1 MTGRTLAAR
10 DNIAMSSTPSVN
22 DARRRRWWR
31 VGAAALAVLVLLAVA
46 WQFAM
51 RQLEREIVARLGPRG
66 EVASVS
72 LSWNG
77 VELRGLRI
85 AAAPKSGWPAAD
97 ELHAERVVVT
107 PDLWAALRGR
117 IGVHRIAVDGGYIA
131 LLRTR
136 DGQLRVLPSLL
147 GDSPGRRD
155 ASPADTPTLRIGEV
169 RLRDTEVA
177 WFDQSVR
184 QPPLALRLTGIDA
197 RIGPLPLPALDAA
210 TAIDLQAMI
219 EGSRTGPR
227 GKLSID
233 GEVTHASRDADLKVQ
248 LRQVDLV
255 VLQPYLNRVADGGVK
270 AGRLDL
276 DLRAKVQRQH
286 LHAPGR
292 VTLTGLE
299 LGSGGFAGLPRQAL
313 VAAASQNGPIELD
326 FTLEGRLDDP
336 AFSLN
341 ENLATR
347 FAAALAEKLG
357 LSVGGVVEGV
367 GSVIKGLF
375 GR

>member
-1 MTGRTLAAR
+1 
-10 DNIAMSSTPSVN
+10 MSSSSEVAS
-22 DARRRRWWR
+22 DGLRRRSLWR
-31 VGAAALAVLVLLAVA
+31 IGAIALALVVLLAVA
-46 WQFAM
+46 WQFAV
-51 RQLEREIVARLGPRG
+51 RQLQREIVAQLGPRS
-66 EVASVS
+66 EVASIS

-85 AAAPKSGWPAAD
+85 AAAPRSGWPAAD
-97 ELHAERVVVT
+97 ELRAERIVVT
-107 PDLWAALRGR
+107 PDLWSALRGR
-117 IGVHRIAVDGGYIA
+117 IGVRRIAVDGGYIA

-136 DGQLRVLPSLL
+136 DGALRVLPSLM
-147 GDSPGRRD
+147 GPSPGRRD
-155 ASPADTPTLRIGEV
+155 GKAAPAAPPSLRIGEL

-177 WFDQSVR
+177 WFDASVR

-210 TAIDLQAMI
+210 TSVNLQAMI
-219 EGSRTGPR
+219 EGSRTGRR
-227 GKLSID
+227 GRLD
-233 GEVTHASRDADLKVQ
+233 LQGEVTPTRRDADLKVQ

-276 DLRAKVQRQH
+276 DLAAKVQRQQ
-286 LHAPGR
+286 LRAPGR
-292 VTLTGLE
+292 ITLTGLE
-299 LGSGGFAGLPRQAL
+299 LGAGSFAGLPRQAL
-313 VAAASQNGPIELD
+313 VTLASRGGPIELD

-357 LSVGGVVEGV
+357 LSVGGVVEGL

>member
-1 MTGRTLAAR
+1 
-10 DNIAMSSTPSVN
+10 MSSPSEVVP
-22 DARRRRWWR
+22 ATLRRRRLWR
-31 VGAAALAVLVLLAVA
+31 MGAIALALLVLLAVA
-46 WQFAM
+46 WQLAM
-51 RQLEREIVARLGPRG
+51 KQLQREIVAQLGPRG
-66 EVASVS
+66 EVASIS

-85 AAAPKSGWPAAD
+85 AAAPKSGWPTTD
-97 ELHAERVVVT
+97 ELRAERVLLA

-117 IGVHRIAVDGGYIA
+117 IGVRRIAVDGGYIA

-136 DGQLRVLPSLL
+136 DGALRVLPSLL
-147 GDSPGRRD
+147 GPSPGRRD
-155 ASPADTPTLRIGEV
+155 GTAAPAPTLRIGEV

-177 WFDQSVR
+177 WFDASVR

-197 RIGPLPLPALDAA
+197 RIGPLPLPTLDAA
-210 TAIDLQAMI
+210 TAVDLQAMI

-227 GKLSID
+227 GRLD
-233 GEVTHASRDADLKVQ
+233 LQGEVTPASRDADLKVQ

-270 AGRLDL
+270 GGRLDL
-276 DLRAKVQRQH
+276 DLTAKVQRQQ
-286 LHAPGR
+286 LRAPGR
-292 VTLTGLE
+292 ITLTGLE
-299 LGSGGFAGLPRQAL
+299 LGAGGFAGLPRQAL
-313 VAAASQNGPIELD
+313 VAMAGQSGPIELD

-357 LSVGGVVEGV
+357 LSVGGVVEGL

>member
-1 MTGRTLAAR
+1 MSSSPPEPTLA
-10 DNIAMSSTPSVN
+10 DQ
-22 DARRRRWWR
+22 RRRRLR
-31 VGAAALAVLVLLAVA
+31 IAAVVAALLVLLALL
-46 WQFAM
+46 WQLAM
-51 RQLEREIVARLGPRG
+51 RQLEHAIVTQLGPRG

-85 AAAPKSGWPAAD
+85 AAAPRSGWPAAD
-97 ELHAERVVVT
+97 ELRAERIVVT
-107 PDLWAALRGR
+107 PDLWSTLRGR
-117 IGVHRIAVDGGYIA
+117 IGVRRIAVDGGYIA
-131 LLRTR
+131 LLRAR
-136 DGQLRVLPSLL
+136 DGTLRVLPSLL
-147 GDSPGRRD
+147 GPSPGRRD
-155 ASPADTPTLRIGEV
+155 GTASPAPSLRIGEV

-177 WFDQSVR
+177 WFDASVR

-210 TAIDLQAMI
+210 TAVDLQAMI

-227 GKLSID
+227 GRLD
-233 GEVTHASRDADLKVQ
+233 LQGEVTHASRDADLKVK

-276 DLRAKVQRQH
+276 DLAAKVERQR

-292 VTLTGLE
+292 ITLTGLE

-313 VAAASQNGPIELD
+313 LAAATQSGPIELD

>member
-1 MTGRTLAAR
+1 
-10 DNIAMSSTPSVN
+10 MSSPSEVVP
-22 DARRRRWWR
+22 ATLRRRRLWR
-31 VGAAALAVLVLLAVA
+31 IGAIALALLVLVAIA
-46 WQFAM
+46 WQLAM
-51 RQLEREIVARLGPRG
+51 KQLQREIVAQLGPRG
-66 EVASVS
+66 EVASIS

-85 AAAPKSGWPAAD
+85 AAAPKSGWPTAD
-97 ELHAERVVVT
+97 ELRAERVLVA

-117 IGVHRIAVDGGYIA
+117 IGVRRIVVDGGYIA
-131 LLRTR
+131 LLRAR
-136 DGQLRVLPSLL
+136 DGSLRVLPSLL
-147 GDSPGRRD
+147 GRKPPARPGD
-155 ASPADTPTLRIGEV
+155 PPSSAAPSLRIGEL

-177 WFDQSVR
+177 WFDASVR

-210 TAIDLQAMI
+210 TAVDLQAMI

-227 GKLSID
+227 GRLQIE
-233 GEVTHASRDADLKVQ
+233 GEVTPSSRDADLKVQ

-255 VLQPYLNRVADGGVK
+255 VLQPYLSRVADGGVR

-276 DLRAKVQRQH
+276 DLTARVQRQQ
-286 LHAPGR
+286 LRAPGR
-292 VTLTGLE
+292 ITLTGLE
-299 LGSGGFAGLPRQAL
+299 LGAGGFAGLPRQAL
-313 VAAASQNGPIELD
+313 VAMASQSGPIELD

-357 LSVGGVVEGV
+357 LSVGGVVEGL